1 MADGFVRET
10 PGQMLREARAA
21 RGYDLDAA
29 HEGTKIPLR
38 LLEAIERDEYHRL
51 SGPLYVRSFLRNY
64 ASWLQLDVDAV
75 LRAYESVAG
84 NPEAGGGEDMV
95 WNEEE
100 VVVRKV
106 GGPWRRDVL
115 VIAMAVLVTVLVA
128 LGVWR
133 LIMAK
138 GNGVGESA
146 LSGRPAAAEHALEN
160 AAARRDATAADASP
174 GAPAAERPTTATPPP
189 PAPAD
194 ASVPFVEG
202 TPDALVLRVLLPA
215 PTNCSVR
222 CDTQPA
228 ARPVVWPEQPRPLP
242 SSDLEPG
249 LAYAVA
255 GGYAVY
261 WGASDTF
268 TLTLDETEGAAAM
281 LNGVSLPVADWQPGQ
296 LVVLGPHTLDRIGD

>member
-1 MADGFVRET
+1 MADGFARET

-75 LRAYESVAG
+75 LRAYEAVAG
-84 NPEAGGGEDMV
+84 NPAAGGGDDMV

-106 GGPWRRDVL
+106 GGTWRRDVL
-115 VIAMAVLVTVLVA
+115 VVAMAVVMTVLVA

-133 LIMAK
+133 LLMAK
-138 GNGVGESA
+138 GNEAGEVS
-146 LSGRPAAAEHALEN
+146 LSRRPAAAELAVAR
-160 AAARRDATAADASP
+160 AAAPGDGSTTDVESAAAATVNP
-174 GAPAAERPTTATPPP
+174 PTAL
-189 PAPAD
+189 PAD

-202 TPDALVLRVLLPA
+202 TPDELVLRVLLPA

-242 SSDLEPG
+242 TSDLEPG
-249 LAYAVA
+249 LAYAVK

-268 TLTLDETEGAAAM
+268 MLTLDETAGAAAM
-281 LNGVSLPVADWQPGQ
+281 LNGIPLPVADWQPGQ
-296 LVVLGPHTLDRIGD
+296 VVVLGPHTLERIGD